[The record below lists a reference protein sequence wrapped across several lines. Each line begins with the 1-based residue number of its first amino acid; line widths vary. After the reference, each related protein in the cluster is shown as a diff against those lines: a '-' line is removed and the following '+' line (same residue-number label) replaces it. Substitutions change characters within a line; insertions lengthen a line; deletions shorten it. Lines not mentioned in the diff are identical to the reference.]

1 MGCSDPLPCPATRI
15 VGGFIIGPR
24 EPLYE
29 LARRVP
35 FSLPVIAAVR
45 VIVCDGVHPLQL
57 TRGTFEIGI
66 EHRMRQ
72 VGRISDGDRW
82 AFCVAVGAGCGHTFP
97 AEFRLQEAIA
107 DAGVADAFLCGFVS
121 V

>member
-1 MGCSDPLPCPATRI
+1 
-15 VGGFIIGPR
+15 
-24 EPLYE
+24 
-29 LARRVP
+29 
-35 FSLPVIAAVR
+35 
-45 VIVCDGVHPLQL
+45 
-57 TRGTFEIGI
+57 
-66 EHRMRQ
+66 MRQ